1 LSNQCETTGDLKT
14 SGDYQVMRKIFISHE
29 SVAKREAVKLKELL
43 SQTALSN
50 SQEAEFF
57 LTSDWY
63 SLESGAPWFSPLVE
77 QLREADGVITI
88 ITRSETFHNLWIS
101 FEIGVAYGSKKFPKI
116 FVFGGVPW
124 NDIPHPIGG
133 LQLTD
138 TGDTNRWIGDLR
150 NLLEVEDI
158 SKELETEFAI
168 LFRQK

>member
-1 LSNQCETTGDLKT
+1 
-14 SGDYQVMRKIFISHE
+14 MRKIFISHE

-77 QLREADGVITI
+77 QLREADGIITI
-88 ITRSETFHNLWIS
+88 ITRSEAFRNLWIS

-116 FVFGGVPW
+116 FVFGEVSW

-138 TGDTNRWIGDLR
+138 TGNTNRWISDLR

-158 SKELETEFAI
+158 SKEVETEFAI